1 MKNNSFE
8 SKELPEPESGDV
20 IPVYSG
26 YEIPSLSFSDHPSLC
41 FFLYLSLLFLPV
53 HFVISNRTLPKEPE

>member
-26 YEIPSLSFSDHPSLC
+26 YEIPSLSFSDHLFPL
-41 FFLYLSLLFLPV
+41 FLSLS
-53 HFVISNRTLPKEPE
+53 ISAVSTSAFCNFKQNSS